1 MNPNETI
8 IVIRSLVPGGVAQQD
23 GQLIPGDRLL
33 YVNDTDLENASLD
46 EAVQALKGAPKGIV
60 YIGVA
65 KPHAVTPNDGEVPP
79 ESQASIFSFNPLKSR
94 ELKLPSFDSPPFN
107 HFQSPQP
114 NPMSSLSRTI
124 SKLNLEF
131 KKKKNKKAITNS
143 NQTRMINAT
152 SSSPHFHLLVTSV
165 AKTAAERRFISI

>member
-94 ELKLPSFDSPPFN
+94 KLKLPSFDSPPFN

-131 KKKKNKKAITNS
+131 KKKKKKKKKNKQKS
-143 NQTRMINAT
+143 NNQLESNADDQ
-152 SSSPHFHLLVTSV
+152 
-165 AKTAAERRFISI
+165 RNFILSAFSFARYISC